1 MTLKE
6 ELDALRPLMGTESGE
21 FYSRVKHIADTYT
34 SEGDKKMIA
43 DFMDEC
49 LNEIS
54 GEIAGMEERTIKLQ
68 LQNISEIISLSFIA
82 KHYFGKTK
90 EWLYQ
95 RINGNVV
102 NGKPCRFTAEELD
115 RFNHALKDISQK
127 IGSLRL
133 SY

>member
-21 FYSRVKHIADTYT
+21 FYSRVKHIAGTYT

-54 GEIAGMEERTIKLQ
+54 SEIAGMEERTIKLQ

-102 NGKPCRFTAEELD
+102 NGCLLYTSDAADEL
-115 RFNHALKDISQK
+115 
-127 IGSLRL
+127 
-133 SY
+133 